1 MGKNDGTTVVT
12 YASLDLAAGEIKRQ
26 AGQLAKDLDEI
37 RAMVAKVSE
46 MWEGEAKEAYRT
58 AQDRWRTDANAIR
71 ANLDDIAKKVL
82 EASPTYRAGD
92 KRAAANF

>member
-26 AGQLAKDLDEI
+26 AGQLAKDLEEI

-58 AQDRWRTDANAIR
+58 AQDKWRTDANAIR

>member
-26 AGQLAKDLDEI
+26 AGQLAKDLEEI

>member
-58 AQDRWRTDANAIR
+58 AQDKWRTDANAIR